1 MKVHNCEQQSP
12 EWFEIRKGKMTAS
25 HAQAI
30 GNCGKGLGTY
40 IIDLM
45 SSYYSS
51 GENDNYTNKHME
63 RGNELEPI
71 ARDMYE
77 LETGNTV
84 VEVGFVEIDE
94 YTGYSPDGLVEKEG
108 GNEYKSEDDKAHFEM
123 ILNGEKAINSKYI
136 WQVQMCLFLSKRK
149 WWDLSFYNPNFEC
162 SLITFRIYPDKEKF
176 EKLKE
181 GLKKGKEMIKEIH
194 KSINY

>member
-40 IIDLM
+40 ILDLM